1 MIPLTYTLRN
11 IFRRPVQ
18 SIQLIGGSG
27 FVVLLIMTAMAMNES
42 MKETL
47 SNSGSEQNIIFL
59 GAGSEESIERS
70 EVSPGLEE
78 IISSNLK
85 GINHIM
91 KQPAISPEVHYNGIV
106 KLRTGHE
113 SQALIRGIKHQAFWV
128 HHQVRLLEGRYPQ
141 SGEIIIGNL
150 AHQKLGVSAE
160 TLPLGKELEFNGESF
175 KIVGIFDAKGTVME
189 AEIWM
194 PLYDL
199 MTLTQRETLSCVVF
213 SSKDKD
219 AYDQAEVF
227 AQTRLD
233 LEIIALKESEYYEKL
248 SLFYAPIR
256 WMAWISAI
264 LISVGAF
271 MGGLNTIYANFSSIV
286 REFGTLQAI
295 GFSRK
300 AIFLS
305 IVEEAMSTGA
315 LAAITALMIGLI
327 FIQGLSFPFA
337 IGVFTFDFNNSVI
350 LTGISSG
357 VLLAICGVIPP
368 SWKCLRPHLTQT
380 LRSN

>member
-85 GINHIM
+85 GINHII

-128 HHQVRLLEGRYPQ
+128 RHHVRLLQGRYPQ
-141 SGEIIIGNL
+141 SGEIIIGSL
-150 AHQKLGVSAE
+150 AHQKLGVAAE
-160 TLPLGKELEFNGESF
+160 TLPLGEELEFN
-175 KIVGIFDAKGTVME
+175 
-189 AEIWM
+189 
-194 PLYDL
+194 
-199 MTLTQRETLSCVVF
+199 
-213 SSKDKD
+213 
-219 AYDQAEVF
+219 
-227 AQTRLD
+227 
-233 LEIIALKESEYYEKL
+233 
-248 SLFYAPIR
+248 
-256 WMAWISAI
+256 
-264 LISVGAF
+264 
-271 MGGLNTIYANFSSIV
+271 
-286 REFGTLQAI
+286 
-295 GFSRK
+295 
-300 AIFLS
+300 
-305 IVEEAMSTGA
+305 
-315 LAAITALMIGLI
+315 
-327 FIQGLSFPFA
+327 
-337 IGVFTFDFNNSVI
+337 
-350 LTGISSG
+350 
-357 VLLAICGVIPP
+357 
-368 SWKCLRPHLTQT
+368 
-380 LRSN
+380 

>member
-18 SIQLIGGSG
+18 SIQLITGSG
-27 FVVLLIMTAMAMNES
+27 FVVLLIMTAMAMNAS

-106 KLRTGHE
+106 KLRTGHKA
-113 SQALIRGIKHQAFWV
+113 QALIRGIKHQAFWV
-128 HHQVRLLEGRYPQ
+128 HHQVRLLQGRYPR
-141 SGEIIIGNL
+141 SGEIIIGSL
-150 AHQKLGVSAE
+150 AHQKLGLTVE
-160 TLPLGKELEFNGESF
+160 TLPLGEELEFNGESF
-175 KIVGIFDAKGTVME
+175 KIVGVFDAKGTVME

-213 SSKDKD
+213 SSKNNDT
-219 AYDQAEVF
+219 YDQAEVF

-248 SLFYAPIR
+248 SFFYAPIR

-271 MGGLNTIYANFSSIV
+271 MGGLNTIYANFSSRV

-350 LTGISSG
+350 LTGVGSG

>member
-78 IISSNLK
+78 IISSNLR

-106 KLRTGHE
+106 KLRTGRE

-128 HHQVRLLEGRYPQ
+128 HHQVRLLQGRYPQ

-160 TLPLGKELEFNGESF
+160 TLPLGEELEFNGESF

-213 SSKDKD
+213 SSIDKD
-219 AYDQAEVF
+219 AYNQAEVF

-248 SLFYAPIR
+248 SSFYAPIR

-271 MGGLNTIYANFSSIV
+271 MGGLNTIYANFSSRV

>member
-18 SIQLIGGSG
+18 SIQLITGSG
-27 FVVLLIMTAMAMNES
+27 FVVLLIMTAMAMNAS

-106 KLRTGHE
+106 KLRTGHKA
-113 SQALIRGIKHQAFWV
+113 QALIRGIKHQAFWV
-128 HHQVRLLEGRYPQ
+128 HHQVRLLQGRYPR
-141 SGEIIIGNL
+141 SGEIIIGSL
-150 AHQKLGVSAE
+150 AHQKLGLTVE
-160 TLPLGKELEFNGESF
+160 TLPLGEELEFNGESF
-175 KIVGIFDAKGTVME
+175 KIVGVFDAKGTVME

-213 SSKDKD
+213 SSKNNYT
-219 AYDQAEVF
+219 YDQAEVF

-248 SLFYAPIR
+248 SFFYAPIR

-271 MGGLNTIYANFSSIV
+271 MGGLNTIYANFSSRV

-350 LTGISSG
+350 LTGVGSG

>member
-106 KLRTGHE
+106 KPRTGHE

-128 HHQVRLLEGRYPQ
+128 HHQVRLLQGRYPQ

-160 TLPLGKELEFNGESF
+160 TLPLGEELEFNGESF

-248 SLFYAPIR
+248 SSFYAPIR

-271 MGGLNTIYANFSSIV
+271 MGGLNTIYANFSSRV

-350 LTGISSG
+350 LTGIGSG
-357 VLLAICGVIPP
+357 VLLAICGVISP